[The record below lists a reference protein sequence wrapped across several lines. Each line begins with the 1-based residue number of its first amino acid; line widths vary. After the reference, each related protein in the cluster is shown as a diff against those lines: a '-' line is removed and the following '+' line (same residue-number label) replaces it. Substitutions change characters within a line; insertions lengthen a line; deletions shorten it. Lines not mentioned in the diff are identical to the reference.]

1 MSTLDLETFISAAD
15 DPEFSQYKVLA
26 ALKNYSEQLHKNK
39 LYPPLGEL
47 VEIRGSL
54 KGLLDNKENLRNTLP
69 QRLIGFDITNQK
81 PLYEKQE
88 VTDKNL
94 NKVFEFINWAL
105 PKINEEIDE
114 GKAIYDFVDSNLL
127 VKELGI
133 MPIYKN
139 EGYFIIPDH
148 TEKKL
153 QIYRFELS
161 LLASSDIPFRSLK
174 STLIE
179 SVEDSELRVYPES
192 IKLGL
197 IKKYPD
203 LPNPAIY
210 SFQIEIEFPF
220 DETILPIA
228 KRKLMQKLAA

>member
-39 LYPPLGEL
+39 LSPPLGEL